1 MPTTPFIERLSEYSD
16 ELLLEQMRTGDIRA
30 FNELFARH
38 SRRAVELAATIVDDH
53 FTAEEIVSDVF
64 FSFWVRRQE
73 LPPITRFQPY
83 LFTAIRYRSRK
94 LLNSKTGGAR
104 IVSLEDYPM
113 PPKDSPID
121 PFLQLQSGELANT
134 LHEVIAKL
142 PAQRKLIF
150 TLNRIDGLSYKAIA
164 ETLNISES
172 TVKNQLAAAFKTLRK
187 ELSVYPHSL
196 LSLSFFVLY
205 L

>member
-1 MPTTPFIERLSEYSD
+1 MPTTSFIERLSEYSD
-16 ELLLEQMRTGDIRA
+16 EQLLGKMRTGDIQA

-38 SRRAVELAATIVDDH
+38 SRRAVELATTIVEDH

-73 LPPITRFQPY
+73 LPSITRFQPY

-94 LLNSKTGGAR
+94 MLNTQNSGAS
-104 IVSLEDYPM
+104 IVSLEEYPM

-121 PFLQLQSGELANT
+121 PLLQLQAGELANT
-134 LHEVIAKL
+134 IHEVIAKL

-164 ETLNISES
+164 VALNISES

-187 ELSVYPHSL
+187 ELSVYPHSI
-196 LSLSFFVLY
+196 LSLSFFFFY
-205 L
+205 S